1 MKNLLLI
8 SCILTITLETMSQTF
23 TRITT
28 GPVVTTPGDSRSV
41 NWIDLND
48 DGMVDLF
55 ISNGKAGGQNNM
67 MYTNIGSGSF
77 VAATGDPLVTDGKPS
92 DGATFADTDNDG
104 DADAYIV
111 NWYNF
116 DNLFYLNDGIANF
129 TEVTGTD
136 VVNTNGYCETA
147 SWGDYDNDGLVDLY
161 MSRSG
166 GGASTDRNRL
176 YHNDGGNIFTEI
188 TSGSPVTDLFTSRS
202 VNWTDMDNDGDLD
215 LFVTNEGLTNNDENI
230 YRNDSG
236 SFTRI
241 TSGVLVNNGGFT
253 MSSSWGDYDNDGDLD
268 VFLAN
273 DQSSN
278 ALFRN
283 DGIFTFTKITGDTVS
298 NTNAHSF
305 SSAWSDV
312 DNDGD
317 LDLFVTNT
325 YNSAFKQLNFFYL
338 NNGDGSFERVGTSP
352 LATDSSWSYGCAFGD
367 YDNDGFEDLAVATV
381 SFNNVD
387 EPDFLYHNDGNGNH
401 WSTIKL
407 VGTITNRSAIGT
419 KIRMKAIIGGIP
431 VWQMREISAQSS
443 YCGQNDLRTHFGLK
457 DATVIDS
464 IKVEWLSGTIEYF
477 TNIATDSF
485 FTITE
490 GQGITGMN
498 FPEEKNNFMVYPNPT
513 TGNLKFDFSKVEM
526 TEENHLTISD
536 SGGKIIYS
544 KIIGR
549 NSFDLTIDL
558 STVKGIRQGLHY
570 VMLSNSNGMI
580 FKKVIKLN

>member
-1 MKNLLLI
+1 MKKSFFI
-8 SCILTITLETMSQTF
+8 CFILALSLNSMSQTF
-23 TRITT
+23 TKITT
-28 GPVVTTPGDSRSV
+28 GPVVSTPGDSRSV
-41 NWIDLND
+41 NWIDMNND
-48 DGMVDLF
+48 GLVDLF

-67 MYTNIGSGSF
+67 LYMNLGNGSF
-77 VAATGDPLVTDGKPS
+77 LARTGDPIVSDNKPS
-92 DGATFADTDNDG
+92 DGATFADSDNDG
-104 DADAYIV
+104 DADSYVV

-116 DNLFYLNDGIANF
+116 DNLYYINDGIANF
-129 TEVTGTD
+129 TEILGTA

-161 MSRSG
+161 TTRSG
-166 GGASTDRNRL
+166 GSASTDRNRL
-176 YHNDGGNIFTEI
+176 YHNDGNNSFTEI
-188 TSGSPVTDLFTSRS
+188 TSGSPVTDLYTSRS
-202 VNWTDMDNDGDLD
+202 VNWTDMDSDGDLD
-215 LFVTNEGLTNNDENI
+215 LFVSNEGLTDNDENI

-236 SFTRI
+236 TFTRI
-241 TSGVLVNNGGFT
+241 NTGALVNNGGLT

-283 DGIFTFTKITGDTVS
+283 EGNFTFLKITGDTIT
-298 NTNAHSF
+298 NTNDHSF

-325 YNSAFKQLNFFYL
+325 YNSALKQLNFFYL
-338 NNGDGSFERVGTSP
+338 NNGDGSFERIGSSP

-367 YDNDGFEDLAVATV
+367 YDNVGFEDLAVATV
-381 SFNNVD
+381 RFNNTD
-387 EPDFLYHNDGNGNH
+387 PSDFLYHNDGNGNH

-407 VGTITNRSAIGT
+407 VGTTTNKSAIGT
-419 KIRMKAIIGGIP
+419 KIRMKAIISGNP

-443 YCGQNDLRTHFGLK
+443 YCGQNDLRAHFGLG

-477 TNIATDSF
+477 TNVAPDEF

-490 GQGITGMN
+490 GQGLTGMN
-498 FPEEKNNFMVYPNPT
+498 YIDESNKFLLYPNPT
-513 TGNLKFDFSKVEM
+513 TGNLKIDFSNLAL
-526 TEENHLTISD
+526 TGENHLTILD
-536 SGGKIIYS
+536 SEGNIIYTKLLEDYS
-544 KIIGR
+544 SQL
-549 NSFDLTIDL
+549 NIDL
-558 STVKGIRQGLHY
+558 SFIRQKSTGLFY
-570 VMLSNSNGMI
+570 VTLSN
-580 FKKVIKLN
+580 KKGVTMQRLVKL